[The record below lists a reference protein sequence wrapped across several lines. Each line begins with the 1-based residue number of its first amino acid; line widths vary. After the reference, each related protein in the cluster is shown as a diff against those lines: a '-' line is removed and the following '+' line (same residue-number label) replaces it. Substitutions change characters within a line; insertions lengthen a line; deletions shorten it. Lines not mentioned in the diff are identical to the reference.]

1 MKVVLFCGGE
11 GMRLRESAETVPKP
25 MAPIGYRPILWH
37 VMKYYAHYGHKDFI
51 LCLGYR
57 GDIIKNYFRN
67 YDETLTNNFVIR
79 AGQEVKLLGSDTHDW
94 QITMLETGARATI
107 GQRLLAARPYIEPD
121 EMFLAN
127 YSDGLTNAPLDEMIR
142 TLESSDDV
150 ACFLAVRPNLSYHF
164 VRLDET
170 SHVCDIQNVS
180 ESDMRINGGFFV
192 FRRQIFDYIHPGED
206 LVPGP
211 FKRMLAAGKLRSYA
225 HEGFWASMDTFKDRQ
240 VLWELYDRGDA
251 PWQVWRNGSK
261 A

>member
-11 GMRLRESAETVPKP
+11 GLRLRESAEMVPKP

-37 VMKYYAHYGHKDFI
+37 VMKYYAHYGHNEFI
-51 LCLGYR
+51 LCLGFR

-79 AGQEVKLLGSDTHDW
+79 SGQDIELLGRDTQDW
-94 QITMLETGARATI
+94 KITMLETGARASV

-127 YSDGLTNAPLDEMIR
+127 YSDGLTDAPLDEMVR
-142 TLESSDDV
+142 RLASSDDT

-164 VRLDET
+164 VQMDET
-170 SHVCDIQNVS
+170 GHVRNIRDVGES
-180 ESDMRINGGFFV
+180 EMRINGGYFV
-192 FRRQIFDYIHPGED
+192 FRREIFDYIRPGED
-206 LVPGP
+206 LVPEP
-211 FKRMLAAGKLRSYA
+211 FKRVLAAGKLMSYE

-240 VLWELYDRGDA
+240 RLWELYDRGDA
-251 PWQVWRNGSK
+251 PWQVWRNGSPR
-261 A
+261 